1 VIFPRTSTKIIAETT
16 AEQGFQAKRHFIKAL
31 YPLGKVSDLT
41 VIYHSKLTNQYLKTH
56 FMQQINLE
64 SQSIASIGEAISP
77 ELGAQMIR
85 QYQELHPADTH
96 NYLIGRDILDR
107 ILEQPGCVGIK
118 FYNAINESG
127 EKTLVYV
134 GVNSNSES
142 IIAISVI
149 NKNGKIDLDNGIVA
163 DRIKTGSNS
172 IDSDNDGWWTVD

>member
-1 VIFPRTSTKIIAETT
+1 MIFPRTSTKINAEIQAEHGFDAKSPLAET
-16 AEQGFQAKRHFIKAL
+16 L
-31 YPLGKVSDLT
+31 YPLGRISGLAVF
-41 VIYHSKLTNQYLKTH
+41 YGSKLTKQYFKTH

-64 SQSIASIGEAISP
+64 TRSIASIGEAISP

-118 FYNAINESG
+118 FYNAINEIG

-149 NKNGKIDLDNGIVA
+149 NKNGEIDLDNGIVA